1 MKLDRYFAANA
12 DSGATAQPPPRH
24 ILVYGPPKSGKTAAV
39 GKLAE
44 RFKLNYFDLE
54 DSIKTLANPAVLDP
68 KYLQNIELFRIPD
81 KQTYPMAIETML
93 KVTKGSPAPIR
104 ICHAHG
110 KVSCPI
116 CTKDAAAEV
125 TEIILDDNNPRT
137 ATEVLVIDSYSQ
149 LAESAMNYIMKDA
162 IAKDNFDAKAGWD
175 EYGKQ
180 GRILER
186 IGSTI
191 QVSPHNIVVI
201 SHEMMVDMEDGA
213 KKIVPIGGTSNVSK
227 VFAKF
232 FDDVVYCEI
241 VNKQHRLVSS
251 TTGKSNVLAGSRS
264 GKDLKPGD
272 SLLKL
277 FD

>member
-1 MKLDRYFAANA
+1 MKLTDYAPQSA
-12 DSGATAQPPPRH
+12 RH

-44 RFKLNYFDLE
+44 KYKLWYFDLE
-54 DSIKTLANPAVLDP
+54 DSIKTLLNPELLAP
-68 KYLQNIELFRIPD
+68 AYLANIELFRIPD

-93 KVTKGSPAPIR
+93 KVLKGGKSS
-104 ICHAHG
+104 ICYTHG

-116 CTKDAAAEV
+116 CKDQITLIDLAAMS
-125 TEIILDDNNPRT
+125 TDSD
-137 ATEVLVIDSYSQ
+137 VLVIDSYSQ
-149 LAESAMNYIMKDA
+149 LAESAMNYIMRDS

-191 QVSPHNIVVI
+191 QVAPINIVVI
-201 SHEMMVDMEDGA
+201 SHETLVEMEDGT
-213 KKIVPIGGTSNVSK
+213 KKIVPIGGTSNASK
-227 VFAKF
+227 VFAKY

-241 VNKQHRLVSS
+241 VNKKHRLISS
-251 TTGKSNVLAGSRS
+251 TVAKANVLAGSRT
-264 GKDLKPGD
+264 GKTLGADD
-272 SLLKL
+272 SLLSL
-277 FD
+277 FT